1 MIVQTRPDLGFDALQ
16 LSYCNRKAKVKHLR
30 EANKIIKKAKSIE
43 SVVNFRHIG
52 NLEDIKIL
60 SYCDAS
66 YCTVEE
72 RTRSVAGKMIF
83 LSDKKEEQV
92 NAIHW
97 KGRTIPQ
104 VSKSAKSAETRAM
117 DSCADDAVD
126 LARIVKQIYSG
137 KKGRSQIEVT
147 MKSDSKSLKD
157 TLESTKQIDEK
168 YLRPVVQNIKD
179 MITRRE
185 IGRVDWVESA
195 ACHADILTKKS
206 AKGSD
211 KVLKILRT
219 GENSK

>member
-1 MIVQTRPDLGFDALQ
+1 M
-16 LSYCNRKAKVKHLR
+16 
-30 EANKIIKKAKSIE
+30 
-43 SVVNFRHIG
+43 
-52 NLEDIKIL
+52 
-60 SYCDAS
+60 
-66 YCTVEE
+66 E
-72 RTRSVAGKMIF
+72 R
-83 LSDKKEEQV
+83 SDDP
-92 NAIHW
+92 
-97 KGRTIPQ
+97 T
-104 VSKSAKSAETRAM
+104 SAKSAETRAM

-126 LARIVKQIYSG
+126 LARIIKQIYSG